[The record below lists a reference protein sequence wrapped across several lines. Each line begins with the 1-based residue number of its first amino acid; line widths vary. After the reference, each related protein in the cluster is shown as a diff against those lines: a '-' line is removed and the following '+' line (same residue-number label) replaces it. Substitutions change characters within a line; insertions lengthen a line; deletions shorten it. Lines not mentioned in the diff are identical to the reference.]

1 MTGLGAL
8 VRRNTKIYFKDKG
21 MFFTSLITPII
32 LLVLYVTF
40 LANVYEDSFRSA
52 LEMAGASVSEKVIW
66 GCVGG
71 QLVSSLLAVICVT
84 VAFCSNLLMVQDK
97 ITGARRD
104 MTVSPVTSGT
114 LAMGYYLA
122 TMLSTL
128 LVCLTAM
135 VVCLGYLAYVGWF
148 LTVGDVLALFL
159 DVILLVLFGTALSSC
174 VNFPLSTNGQAS
186 AVGTIISAGYGF
198 VCGAYMPVSSFSEG
212 VQKVISFLPG
222 TYGTSLLRNHA
233 MRGAFEEMSRQGFP
247 ADVVKGIRDG
257 VDCNIYFW
265 GNQVEEWTMYVI
277 LIAAIVVV
285 VGIYVLLNLL
295 SRKKHHGR

>member
-1 MTGLGAL
+1 M
-8 VRRNTKIYFKDKG
+8 
-21 MFFTSLITPII
+21 
-32 LLVLYVTF
+32 
-40 LANVYEDSFRSA
+40 
-52 LEMAGASVSEKVIW
+52 
-66 GCVGG
+66 
-71 QLVSSLLAVICVT
+71 
-84 VAFCSNLLMVQDK
+84 
-97 ITGARRD
+97 
-104 MTVSPVTSGT
+104 
-114 LAMGYYLA
+114 
-122 TMLSTL
+122 
-128 LVCLTAM
+128 
-135 VVCLGYLAYVGWF
+135 
-148 LTVGDVLALFL
+148 
-159 DVILLVLFGTALSSC
+159 
-174 VNFPLSTNGQAS
+174 NFPLSTNGQAS

-247 ADVVKGIRDG
+247 AEVVKGIRDG